1 MEKKIVKYNEY
12 IKNEFYSQPMEWID
26 EEITKLLKSNI
37 SRLDYNEDEEDIVD
51 DVVRKA
57 ENETTKKIME
67 MLENVYNSINNL
79 VLGNGNI
86 QAIRQKLGE
95 LSKLLIIVLNQS
107 NSDFLENLTIDE
119 AIKCENHETLKKILD
134 NFFISRELKTN
145 ILLSSKKW
153 YFYCHL
159 KHKFNS
165 VQKRGILLSLKT

>member
-1 MEKKIVKYNEY
+1 MEKKIVKYSEY

-26 EEITKLLKSNI
+26 EEITKILKNVGI
-37 SRLDYNEDEEDIVD
+37 CGLDYNEDEEDIVD

-79 VLGNGNI
+79 VLGDGNVRD
-86 QAIRQKLGE
+86 IRRKLGK
-95 LSKLLIIVLNQS
+95 LSILLIIVLNQS

-153 YFYCHL
+153 
-159 KHKFNS
+159 
-165 VQKRGILLSLKT
+165 

>member
-1 MEKKIVKYNEY
+1 MEKKIIKFSEY
-12 IKNEFYSQPMEWID
+12 IQKEFYTQHMEWID
-26 EEITKLLKSNI
+26 KEITELLKNTI
-37 SRLDYNEDEEDIVD
+37 HNLDYNEDAEDIID
-51 DVVRKA
+51 DIVMKA
-57 ENETTKKIME
+57 KNKTTKKIME

-145 ILLSSKKW
+145 ILLSSKK
-153 YFYCHL
+153 
-159 KHKFNS
+159 
-165 VQKRGILLSLKT
+165 

>member
-1 MEKKIVKYNEY
+1 MEKKIIKFNEF
-12 IKNEFYSQPMEWID
+12 IQKEFYSQPMAWID
-26 EEITKLLKSNI
+26 EKITKLLKSNI
-37 SRLDYNEDEEDIVD
+37 SMLDYNEDEEDIID

-119 AIKCENHETLKKILD
+119 TIKCENHETLKKILD

-153 YFYCHL
+153 
-159 KHKFNS
+159 
-165 VQKRGILLSLKT
+165 

>member
-1 MEKKIVKYNEY
+1 MEKKIIKFSEY
-12 IKNEFYSQPMEWID
+12 IQKEFYTQHMEWID
-26 EEITKLLKSNI
+26 EEITELLKNTI
-37 SRLDYNEDEEDIVD
+37 HNLDYNEDEEDIID
-51 DVVRKA
+51 DIVMKA
-57 ENETTKKIME
+57 KNKTTKKIME

-145 ILLSSKKW
+145 ILLSSKK
-153 YFYCHL
+153 
-159 KHKFNS
+159 
-165 VQKRGILLSLKT
+165 

>member
-1 MEKKIVKYNEY
+1 MEKKIVKYSEY

-26 EEITKLLKSNI
+26 EEITKILKNVGI
-37 SRLDYNEDEEDIVD
+37 CGLDYNEDEEDIVD

-79 VLGNGNI
+79 VLGDGNVRD
-86 QAIRQKLGE
+86 IRRKLGK
-95 LSKLLIIVLNQS
+95 LSILLIIVLNQS

-145 ILLSSKKW
+145 ILLSSKK
-153 YFYCHL
+153 
-159 KHKFNS
+159 
-165 VQKRGILLSLKT
+165 